1 LHFLLLFS
9 YFIIWRMFLLPD
21 VRKTL
26 FHLHHSCTLFAPSL
40 FEEFLLPIFRKTFVS
55 YIHCPLLLFT
65 WAFTSLPLI
74 YLLHAPFCTS
84 FIGVTCLILCPFQL
98 RHLLRALLA
107 SIIHT
112 PVLVEVFSLRH
123 LSFCYFIL
131 SIFSEV
137 LFCWSPSHL
146 FSSLL
151 KLSFRYAFLVCPLAF
166 GYLLRGTILSFLFIL
181 TLAYHS
187 YLLDTFLQFAYLFR
201 HPSLKYRSIIWPL
214 LPIYPFILLESSF
227 SGHIFFI
234 CPFVWALL
242 VWFFR

>member
-1 LHFLLLFS
+1 
-9 YFIIWRMFLLPD
+9 M
-21 VRKTL
+21 
-26 FHLHHSCTLFAPSL
+26 
-40 FEEFLLPIFRKTFVS
+40 
-55 YIHCPLLLFT
+55 HCPLPLFT
-65 WAFTSLPLI
+65 WAFASLPLT
-74 YLLHAPFCTS
+74 YLLHSKFCTS
-84 FIGVTCLILCPFQL
+84 FISITCPILCPFQL
-98 RHLLRALLA
+98 RHLLEALLA

-112 PVLVEVFSLRH
+112 PVLVEVFSPRH

-137 LFCWSPSHL
+137 LFCWSPPHP

-151 KLSFRYAFLVCPLAF
+151 ESSFRHTFLVCPLAF
-166 GYLLRGTILSFLFIL
+166 EHLLRDTILSFPFIL
-181 TLAYHS
+181 ALAYQS